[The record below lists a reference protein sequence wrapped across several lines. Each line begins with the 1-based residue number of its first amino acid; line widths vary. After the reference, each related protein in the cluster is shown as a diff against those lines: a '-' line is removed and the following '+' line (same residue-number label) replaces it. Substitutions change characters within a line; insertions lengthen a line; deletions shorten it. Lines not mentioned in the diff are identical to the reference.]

1 MAGLEAKGRIPST
14 AADPPDPSYSSTL
27 EGTKCDNRLELPTA
41 QAPSFRPVVQ
51 GSSSEHG
58 FPNAGEQIGDFELLK
73 ILGTGSFGRVYLAR
87 QITLNREVALKVTAN
102 RGCEARHP
110 CAARTRSH
118 RAGFQRDA
126 RWRAQSPPA
135 VHAAYPRHHVG
146 PNHIRSAIAT
156 APEWSGQAILEA
168 VDQLTVHAA
177 PFHPAALRDREMLE
191 DADYFQAVCWL
202 ISRLAEALDYAHSRN
217 VLHRDIKPANILVNH
232 YGKPFL
238 ADFNL
243 SLRVLDEEAAL
254 TPMGGTLAYMAPEHL
269 DAFRG
274 EEKAA
279 AEAVCERA
287 DIYSLGMVLFE
298 MLAGER
304 AFGDLPAAKDG
315 SELARMLAELRR
327 SMVPSVRK
335 INPDVPEYL
344 EAVVSR
350 CLMPRP
356 EDRYTNASVLARSLD
371 GCRELRRIQRELP
384 PPGPITRLAMRHP
397 FALLVA
403 YALLPHVLGSAVNI
417 SYNSLQI
424 AGDLSPAQH
433 TVFLRLVLAYN
444 LIVYPFCFWA
454 CYRLVAPVW
463 RAWRHRG
470 IEHKEC
476 PEPTWSRRRALSLP
490 LWAVGIACLGW
501 LPGGILFPAAISY
514 FDGPLDAGLFGR
526 FIISFTLSGLIA
538 LTYSFFGIEFVVLR
552 VLYPY
557 FWPNVRDIQQV
568 ISQEIRPQDRRLKC
582 FQLLAGVIPLAGA
595 FLLVAVGP
603 EVSRERGFRL
613 LLTALIVLGMVG
625 FGVAMW
631 VNQVLSATL
640 AVLTKAP
647 GPARG
652 VEPLPGSASSR
663 LASGTNYRLSEK
675 A

>member
-1 MAGLEAKGRIPST
+1 MASPEPKGKISST
-14 AADPPDPSYSSTL
+14 AADPPEPSYPSTL

-51 GSSSEHG
+51 GSSSERG
-58 FPNAGEQIGDFELLK
+58 FPNEGEQIGDFELLK

-102 RGCEARHP
+102 RGCEARTL
-110 CAARTRSH
+110 ARLEHDHIVQVFSEMLEGERNLRLLCMQLVPGTTL
-118 RAGFQRDA
+118 A
-126 RWRAQSPPA
+126 RIISEVQSR
-135 VHAAYPRHHVG
+135 PRQAWNG
-146 PNHIRSAIAT
+146 R
-156 APEWSGQAILEA
+156 AILEA
-168 VDQLTVHAA
+168 IDQLTVHAA
-177 PFHPAALRDREMLE
+177 PFHPAALRDREMLD
-191 DADYFQAVCWL
+191 DADYYQAVCWL

-232 YGKPFL
+232 YGRPFL

-243 SLRVLDEEAAL
+243 SLRVLDEEGAL

-274 EEKAA
+274 VQETAPDV
-279 AEAVCERA
+279 VCERA

-304 AFGDLPAAKDG
+304 AFGDLPDANDASALAKALSEMRRLAA
-315 SELARMLAELRR
+315 
-327 SMVPSVRK
+327 PSVRK
-335 INPDVPEYL
+335 INPDVPDYL

-356 EDRYTNASVLARSLD
+356 EDRYTNAGVLARSLD

-384 PPGPITRLAMRHP
+384 PPGPITQLAMRHP

-403 YALLPHVLGSAVNI
+403 YALLPHILGSVVNI
-417 SYNSLQI
+417 SYNALQI
-424 AGDLSPAQH
+424 AGDLSPSQN

-463 RAWRHRG
+463 RAWRDRG
-470 IEHKEC
+470 IEHQEC

-501 LPGGILFPAAISY
+501 LPGGILFPLAISY
-514 FDGPLDAGLFGR
+514 FDAPLDLSLFGR

-538 LTYSFFGIEFVVLR
+538 LTYSFFGVEFVVLR

-568 ISQEIRPQDRRLKC
+568 ISQEIRPQDRRLKL
-582 FQLLAGVIPLAGA
+582 FQLLAGIIPLSGA

-603 EVSRERGFRL
+603 EVSSGRGFRL
-613 LLTALIVLGMVG
+613 LLTGLIVLGMVG
-625 FGVAMW
+625 FGIAMW

-640 AVLTKAP
+640 AVLTRRQ
-647 GPARG
+647 GRPA
-652 VEPLPGSASSR
+652 EWSR
-663 LASGTNYRLSEK
+663 YLGRHQAG
-675 A
+675 